1 MPSPLSKSCGVN
13 TVSRKVLV
21 IAPTMFSADY
31 GGAARIIEQIKA
43 LSLLGVRA
51 EMHTY
56 SVQGALDKALS
67 VETHGLP
74 IVPRFYQ
81 GTMLDRFY
89 LDFLLAMKI
98 FLSNDFKPVFVLSYN
113 QEATLISKITNLF
126 RSPIVMDAQ
135 GVLREEFASRGK
147 HQELS
152 KIVYIFERK
161 LFEFPS
167 LILASNPFLANFII
181 HELGVDPKKVE
192 VVLDT
197 ADTNLFM
204 PRSEDDPKVEY
215 LRSTLGIKKRVR
227 VVLYVGSFS
236 ALQGT
241 DILLNAVK
249 CTLEQE
255 KDLFFVLA
263 GGRWSKDYESYIRTA
278 ENLGISS
285 HVKFIPGVS
294 YIRTLPYLL
303 NLADVAV
310 APKRFSLQSHGKLAV
325 LMASSLPTVVFDNPI
340 NRLFL
345 GFLGIYAKEANAEAL
360 AEAIISGI
368 NNAENHDLHEKL
380 RERAVRRFSLQRL
393 VNDMQRVYERVTV

>member
-1 MPSPLSKSCGVN
+1 MSKSCDVN
-13 TVSRKVLV
+13 TVLRKVLV

-31 GGAARIIEQIKA
+31 GGAVRIIEHIKA
-43 LSLLGVRA
+43 LSLLGVCVD
-51 EMHTY
+51 MYTY
-56 SVQGALDKALS
+56 SVQGALDRALS
-67 VETHGLP
+67 VEVHGLP
-74 IVPRFYQ
+74 IVPRFHQ

-89 LDFLLAMKI
+89 LDFLLASKI
-98 FLSNDFKPVFVLSYN
+98 FLANNVKPVFVLSYN

-135 GVLREEFASRGK
+135 GVLREEFASHGRYK
-147 HQELS
+147 ELS

-167 LILASNPFLANFII
+167 LILASSPFLANFII
-181 HELGVDPKKVE
+181 HELGANPKKVE

-204 PRSEDDPKVEY
+204 PRSKDDTRVEY
-215 LRSTLGIKKRVR
+215 LRSTLGIKKGAR

-241 DILLNAVK
+241 DILLKSVK
-249 CTLEQE
+249 YVLEQE

-263 GGRWSKDYESYIRTA
+263 GGRWSKDYESYIQTA

-285 HVKFIPGVS
+285 HIKFIPGVS

-303 NLADVAV
+303 NLADIAV
-310 APKRFSLQSHGKLAV
+310 APKRFSLQSHAKLAV
-325 LMASSLPTVVFDNPI
+325 LMASGLPSVVFDNPI

-345 GFLGIYAKEANAEAL
+345 GSLGIYAKEANAEAI
-360 AEAIISGI
+360 AEAVILGM
-368 NNAENHDLHEKL
+368 NKADDNDLHEKL
-380 RERAVRRFSLQRL
+380 RERAVRHFSLQRL
-393 VNDMQRVYERVTV
+393 VSDMQRVYERVAGQFNF